1 MKWNPNRRVIIAG
14 LIASTLLAATGARAD
29 ETLDRI
35 HSEGILKIGFANEP
49 PWGFMKPDGGL
60 TGEAPEIL
68 NALKDKLGV
77 KELEGVLVEF
87 GSLIPGLQAK
97 RFDVI
102 ATALYI
108 RPQRC
113 LQVAF
118 TNPTVAIG
126 MGLVVAK
133 GNPLNLHSYEDIAAK
148 PEVRL
153 GLVAG
158 TTDLQYAREAGIPE
172 DRIVQLGDPTS
183 ALEALRSGRIEA
195 ISGTGPTVQLLID
208 RTNQE
213 FDRALPFPKTEKTTG
228 YGAFAV
234 RKEDTDLLKALN
246 EALAGFVGT
255 PQHLDIVKP
264 FGVTSEELPGP
275 DATAEKICQPK

>member
-1 MKWNPNRRVIIAG
+1 MQKFTRRTIVGG
-14 LIASTLLAATGARAD
+14 LAMCLFAFSSAAYAETALEQARA
-29 ETLDRI
+29 
-35 HSEGILKIGFANEP
+35 SGVLKIGFANEP
-49 PWGFMKPDGGL
+49 PWGFMKPDGTL

-68 NALKDKLGV
+68 KALASKLGV
-77 KELEGVLVEF
+77 QRIEGVLVEF

-113 LQVAF
+113 AQVAF

-126 MGLVVAK
+126 MGLVVKK
-133 GNPLNLHSYEDIAAK
+133 GNPHDLHSYDDIARK
-148 PEVRL
+148 TDIRL

-158 TTDLQYAREAGIPE
+158 TTDLQYAREAGVPD

-183 ALEALRSGRIEA
+183 ALEALRGDRIEA
-195 ISGTGPTVQLLID
+195 ISATGPTVQLLID

-213 FDRALPFPKTEKTTG
+213 FARALPFPRTEKTTG

-234 RKEDTDLLKALN
+234 RKEDTDLLQALN
-246 EALAGFVGT
+246 KELAGFIGT
-255 PQHLDIVKP
+255 PEHLDIVKP
-264 FGVTSEELPGP
+264 FGVTREELPGP
-275 DATAEKICQPK
+275 EATAEKICAAK

>member
-1 MKWNPNRRVIIAG
+1 MKWNSNRRAFALG
-14 LIASTLLAATGARAD
+14 FMGSLLLWSTGAFAD
-29 ETLDRI
+29 ATLDRI
-35 HSEGILKIGFANEP
+35 RAEGVLKIGFANEP
-49 PWGFMKPDGGL
+49 PWGFMKPDGTL

-68 NALKDKLGV
+68 NALKTKLGV
-77 KELEGVLVEF
+77 ERLEGVLVEF
-87 GSLIPGLQAK
+87 GTLIPGLQAQ

-113 LQVAF
+113 EQVAF

-133 GNPLNLHSYEDIAAK
+133 GNPFNLHSYEDIAAK
-148 PEVRL
+148 ADVRL

-158 TTDLQYAREAGIPE
+158 TTDLQYARDAGVPE

-183 ALEALRSGRIEA
+183 ALEALRGGRIEA

-213 FDRALPFPKTEKTTG
+213 FDRALPFPKTAKTTG

-234 RKEDTDLLKALN
+234 RKDDTDLLKALN
-246 EALAGFVGT
+246 EALAGFIGT
-255 PQHLDIVKP
+255 PQHLDLVKP
-264 FGVTSEELPGP
+264 FGVTSEEVPGP
-275 DATAEKICQPK
+275 DATAEKICQAK

>member
-1 MKWNPNRRVIIAG
+1 MEWKTSRRIFTAG
-14 LIASTLLAATGARAD
+14 LVGSALLWTGAAHAD
-29 ETLDRI
+29 STLDRI
-35 HSEGILKIGFANEP
+35 RSEGVLKIGFANEP
-49 PWGFMKPDGGL
+49 PWGFMKADGTL

-77 KELEGVLVEF
+77 ERFEGVLVEF
-87 GSLIPGLQAK
+87 GSLIPGLQAQ

-113 LQVAF
+113 QQVAF

-133 GNPLNLHSYEDIAAK
+133 GNPFNLHSYEDIASK
-148 PEVRL
+148 PNVRL

-158 TTDLQYAREAGIPE
+158 TTDLQYAREAGVPE
-172 DRIVQLGDPTS
+172 DRIIQLGDPTS
-183 ALEALRSGRIEA
+183 ALEALRGGRIEA

-234 RKEDTDLLKALN
+234 RKEDSDLLKALN

-275 DATAEKICQPK
+275 DATAEKICQAK

>member
-1 MKWNPNRRVIIAG
+1 MKCNLNRRAFAAG
-14 LIASTLLAATGARAD
+14 LAGSVLLWSGGARAD

-35 HSEGILKIGFANEP
+35 RSEGVLKIGFANEP
-49 PWGFMKPDGGL
+49 PWGFMRPDGSL

-68 NALKDKLGV
+68 NALKGKLGV
-77 KELEGVLVEF
+77 DRLEGVLVEF
-87 GSLIPGLQAK
+87 GSLIPGLQAR

-113 LQVAF
+113 QQVAF

-133 GNPLNLHSYEDIAAK
+133 GNPLNLHAYEDIAAK

-158 TTDLQYAREAGIPE
+158 TSDLQYAREAGIPD

-183 ALEALRSGRIEA
+183 ALEALRGGRIEA

-234 RKEDTDLLKALN
+234 RKEDTDLLKVLN

-264 FGVTSEELPGP
+264 FGITSEELPGP
-275 DATAEKICQPK
+275 DATADKICLAK